1 MSSRSSRTAARSIS
15 AYLGISGGDIA
26 PEIAHALNL
35 PVTQGVLIERV
46 LSGGPAADAGIKGAT
61 GQATIAGQTF
71 PVGGDIITKVDGK
84 PISGMDDVI
93 SAVNDA
99 QARRRRSR

>member
-1 MSSRSSRTAARSIS
+1 
-15 AYLGISGGDIA
+15 ISGGDID

-46 LSGGPAADAGIKGAT
+46 LSGGPADDAGIKGAT

-71 PVGGDIITKVDGK
+71 PVGGDIITKCDGK
-84 PISGMDDVI
+84 PVSGMDDVI
-93 SAVNDA
+93 SAVNQHDPGDDVTLTIYSGGS
-99 QARRRRSR
+99 QHDVTVKL